1 MTKAGFESIKT
12 AKKNGTWSIMDDV
25 EKLIIP
31 EDLRIA
37 LNKKESSME
46 FFLSQ
51 SKSIKKAM
59 LYWVVIAKRTE
70 TRKKRIAEISRL
82 AAKGER
88 PNQFS

>member
-1 MTKAGFESIKT
+1 MK
-12 AKKNGTWSIMDDV
+12 
-25 EKLIIP
+25 
-31 EDLRIA
+31 
-37 LNKKESSME
+37 

-70 TRKKRIAEISRL
+70 TRKKRIAEIARL